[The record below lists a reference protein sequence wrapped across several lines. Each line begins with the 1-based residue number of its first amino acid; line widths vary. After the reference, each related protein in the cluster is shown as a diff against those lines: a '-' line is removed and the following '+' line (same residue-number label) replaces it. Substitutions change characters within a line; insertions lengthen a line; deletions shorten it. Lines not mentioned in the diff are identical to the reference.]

1 MLKAPQAFTRVTS
14 LGFHLSFLLAL
25 SPVAALAI
33 WSHGWTVA
41 VLVGVTILAAWGS
54 DELLRRLTRIQGP
67 RDWSAPLWGLLL
79 ALILPVQTP
88 WFLAVVGAAFAVL
101 FVKGVLGGGATPW
114 INPVLA
120 AWAFLQAGWPAVFP
134 DLAPLGSSSTFDTQ
148 GTAWLNANLFSWL
161 SIQLPSGYLDLV
173 LGLERTGSSLVVE
186 SGGLLLLGA
195 TVYLLARDYFPWQ
208 IPAFFFLAFSLP
220 TAWMGGDVLYQIFSG
235 SLLLTL
241 FFLATDPSS
250 RPLGRSAIIVYSLG
264 TGFLAFVI
272 RTWGLEGDG
281 VGYAVLFMNLLV
293 PWIDQVWKKKGLNDF
308 RVA

>member
-1 MLKAPQAFTRVTS
+1 MVKAPQAFTRVTS

-33 WSHGWTVA
+33 WYHGWTVA
-41 VLVGVTILAAWGS
+41 VLVGLSILSAWGS
-54 DELLRRLTRIQGP
+54 DELLRRMTRVKGP

-88 WFLAVVGAAFAVL
+88 WPLAVVGAAFAVL
-101 FVKGVLGGGATPW
+101 FVKGVLGGGAIPW
-114 INPVLA
+114 VNPVLA
-120 AWAFLQAGWPAVFP
+120 AWAFLQAGWPSVFP
-134 DLAPLGSSSTFDTQ
+134 DLAPLGPSSAFDTQ

-161 SIQLPSGYLDLV
+161 SIQLPTGYLDLV
-173 LGLERTGSSLVVE
+173 FGLGRTGSSLVVE
-186 SGGLLLLGA
+186 SGGLLLLAA
-195 TVYLLARDYFPWQ
+195 TVYLLVKDYFPWQ
-208 IPAFFFLAFSLP
+208 VPAFFFLGFTLP
-220 TAWMGGDVLYQIFSG
+220 MVVLGADVLYQVFSG

-241 FFLATDPSS
+241 FFLAADPTS
-250 RPLGRSAIIVYSLG
+250 RPLGRTALVVYSLG
-264 TGFLAFVI
+264 AGLLAFVI

-293 PWIDQVWKKKGLNDF
+293 PWIDQVWKRRGLNDF